1 MPSYRKIFPSYDW
14 DEDVWRV
21 NQIVNLPFIV
31 GAELAGFVKNVPNE
45 EVRKSDAAVQRWID
59 ENMEGCS
66 CLVLLIGEKTY
77 LSRWVKYELERATQ
91 KRMGRL
97 NVYLEGMPDR
107 YGIPSKRGK
116 DPYAH
121 HGMYVPVDTPGV
133 FIVNESSWIRD
144 NGLYN
149 IGNWIED
156 ACQRAGR

>member
-77 LSRWVKYELERATQ
+77 LSRWVKY
-91 KRMGRL
+91 
-97 NVYLEGMPDR
+97 
-107 YGIPSKRGK
+107 
-116 DPYAH
+116 
-121 HGMYVPVDTPGV
+121 
-133 FIVNESSWIRD
+133 
-144 NGLYN
+144 
-149 IGNWIED
+149 
-156 ACQRAGR
+156 